1 MTDCNKREGLWQLSQ
16 RQSVRAFDNV
26 AGLHLLIAKL
36 LVHFH
41 NLTDHRI
48 PLCAIT
54 SSFSFFF
61 YQCVSTPKPPP
72 PPPSTSPASVRLCVC
87 LKWIFYLAV
96 KSSSV
101 IYNSRPITLFP
112 PTHGE
117 NESKSLPFRSRVNS
131 SPAPPV
137 IRIFCSKYQR
147 KRFGDCVSCVLSSV
161 SLN

>member
-1 MTDCNKREGLWQLSQ
+1 MTIIAETEREGIWQCGRPALANCKAA
-16 RQSVRAFDNV
+16 RTFPQS
-26 AGLHLLIAKL
+26 
-36 LVHFH
+36 
-41 NLTDHRI
+41 HR
-48 PLCAIT
+48 P
-54 SSFSFFF
+54 SDSFMCNHIFLFFFF
-61 YQCVSTPKPPP
+61 YQCVSTPKPPPP

-117 NESKSLPFRSRVNS
+117 NESKSLPFHSRVNS